1 MEYNI
6 NHMTPVLFGAD
17 TVKQTGAR
25 LKALGCKKVLFVYDQ
40 GVKKAGIV
48 DKVADSVKAA
58 GIAVAVFDKVIADP
72 PDTTLDEGAEIGRK
86 ENVDGVVGIGGGSTM
101 DSAKGINLLLTN
113 PPPAKQYM
121 KFGVQMK
128 PGRVLVLVPTTSG
141 TGSEVTAVAVI
152 TDSVTHSKGGIAGPL
167 TRANLAIIDPLL
179 AVGMPP
185 SITADTGMDV
195 FSHAIEAITATRA
208 NQMSDILGANAIE
221 LTWKYLPRA
230 VKNGN
235 DIEARTQMSFAA
247 MEAGFA
253 FQDSMTHLAHAIG
266 HTLGSLY
273 HIPHGSACGV
283 ALPEVVEYI
292 ADAVPDGVR
301 LIGKSMGLST
311 GPRTSSA
318 DAAKKAKDALI
329 KFSASIGIKTLKGM
343 GIPKA
348 DFAKIAEGACGPG
361 VVMFT
366 PKKVSKED
374 VIKIL
379 TAAYDH

>member
-6 NHMTPVLFGAD
+6 NHMTPVLFGTD
-17 TVKQTGAR
+17 TSKQTGAK
-25 LKALGCKKVLFVYDQ
+25 LKALGCNKVLFVYDL

-48 DKVADSVKAA
+48 DKIIDNVKEA
-58 GIAVAVFDKVIADP
+58 GIKVAVFDGVKPDP
-72 PDTTLDEGAEIGRK
+72 PDNIIDEGAEIGRR
-86 ENVDGVVGIGGGSTM
+86 ENVDAVVAVGGGSTM
-101 DSAKGINLLLTN
+101 DAAKGINLLLTN

-121 KFGVQMK
+121 RWGAQMK
-128 PGRVLVLVPTTSG
+128 PGKVLVLVPTTSG

-152 TDSVTHSKGGIAGPL
+152 TDSVTHQKGGIAGPF
-167 TRANLAIIDPLL
+167 TRATLAIIDPLL
-179 AVGMPP
+179 AAGMPP

-208 NQMSDILGANAIE
+208 NQMSDLLGANAIE

-247 MEAGFA
+247 MEAGFS

-273 HIPHGSACGV
+273 HIPHGNACGV
-283 ALPEVVEYI
+283 ALPEIVEYI
-292 ADAVPDGVR
+292 SDVAPNGIR

-311 GPRTSSA
+311 GPRTSAA
-318 DAAKKAKDALI
+318 DAATKVRLALI
-329 KFSASIGIKTLKGM
+329 EFSAVVGQKTLKGL
-343 GIPKA
+343 GVPRA
-348 DFAKIAEGACGPG
+348 DFPKIAEGACGPG

>member
-17 TVKQTGAR
+17 TSKQTGAR
-25 LKALGCKKVLFVYDQ
+25 LKSLGCRKVLFVYDQ
-40 GVKKAGIV
+40 GIKKAGIV
-48 DKVADSVKAA
+48 DKVINSVKEA
-58 GIAVAVFDKVIADP
+58 GIAVALFDGVKADP
-72 PDTTLDEGAEIGRK
+72 PDTVLDEGAEIGRK

-121 KFGVQMK
+121 RFGVQMK
-128 PGRVLVLVPTTSG
+128 PGKVLVLIPTTSG

-152 TDSVTHSKGGIAGPL
+152 TDSATQMKGGIAGPL
-167 TRANLAIIDPLL
+167 TRATLAIVDPLL
-179 AVGMPP
+179 TVGLPP

-195 FSHAIEAITATRA
+195 FSHAVEAITAIKA

-221 LTWKYLPRA
+221 LTWKFLPRA

-266 HTLGSLY
+266 HTLGSMY
-273 HIPHGSACGV
+273 HIPHGTACGV
-283 ALPEVVEYI
+283 VLPEVIEYI
-292 ADAVPDGVR
+292 ADVVPDGVR
-301 LIGKSMGLST
+301 LIGRSMGLST
-311 GPRTSSA
+311 GPETSA
-318 DAAKKAKDALI
+318 AEAAKKVSDALI
-329 KFSASIGIKTLKGM
+329 KFSDSIGTKTLKELGVPM
-343 GIPKA
+343 A
-348 DFAKIAEGACGPG
+348 DFPKIAEGACGPG

-379 TAAYDH
+379 TKAYDH